1 MKEIQDFLFQNI
13 DEKYADFQRKIIPD
27 VNVLG
32 VRTPIL
38 RKKAKEIFQ
47 SGNYEDFLNNLPHKY
62 FDEDQLH
69 SFVICE
75 MKDFKKCL
83 DEIEKFLPFVNNW
96 ATCDQ
101 LSPKIFKKHTKEL
114 SEKIPEWLESK
125 ETYTIRFG
133 IGMVMTY
140 FLDENF
146 NQDFMNKIAKIRSK
160 EYYVNMMVAW
170 YFANALTKQWD
181 FAIKIIET
189 NKLDVWTH
197 NKTIQKAR
205 ESFRITKGQ
214 KEFLNTLKLK

>member
-170 YFANALTKQWD
+170 YFATALTKQWD